1 MISPGSANRS
11 ENGRHMNNE
20 NKNGKREYAPSCVT
34 WHIACCGAPHCGGL
48 LESVAGS
55 PGPESGVVCHDR
67 HPARYRDERRVEKR
81 GGGGVIESPAF
92 VGCFER
98 DSKDAC
104 CCGVSTSMGSSW
116 PRRRSTR
123 RAFEVA
129 DRQARCHLGHS
140 RVSDSCARW
149 RLRC

>member
-67 HPARYRDERRVEKR
+67 HPARYRDERRVEKW
-81 GGGGVIESPAF
+81 GGGGVDLRVLRSW
-92 VGCFER
+92 
-98 DSKDAC
+98 
-104 CCGVSTSMGSSW
+104 GVSRG
-116 PRRRSTR
+116 TR
-123 RAFEVA
+123 KTHVVA
-129 DRQARCHLGHS
+129 ACRQAWAHPGHGDGA
-140 RVSDSCARW
+140 RVVLLKLQIGKLDVTSVT
-149 RLRC
+149 LE